1 MRRSFLSE
9 LLFPP
14 KCVGCKERLD
24 IFDGKRR
31 DEDAFC
37 PKCRAEWER
46 EKLESCPSCGVAAI
60 DCACCPSTL
69 KRKYIDC
76 IALIKFGRTLSA
88 DRLIYTIK
96 KRRIQK
102 AFSFASDELAKR
114 FKGYCHRYN
123 LDLSEAIFT
132 NVPRKASSVARY
144 GFDHAKLLSEMT
156 AKLTGNEYAELL
168 VRRGRSRDQKKLS
181 GEERRRNVEGK
192 FAVAPNT
199 DLKGK
204 TVVLVDDVV
213 TTGNTAYQ
221 CIRALRKQGVSKVV
235 LLSIARAPQKKRPRR
250 RKRRIKS
257 EKDERPD

>member
-1 MRRSFLSE
+1 MGRSFLSE

-14 KCVGCKERLD
+14 KCIGCKERLD
-24 IFDGKRR
+24 IFDEKRR

-46 EKLESCPSCGVAAI
+46 EKLDNCPSCGVAAI
-60 DCACCPSTL
+60 DCACCPPTL
-69 KRKYIDC
+69 KRKYVDC

-96 KRRIQK
+96 KRRLQK

-114 FKGYCHRYN
+114 FKVYCYRYN
-123 LDLSEAIFT
+123 VDLSEAIFT
-132 NVPRKASSVARY
+132 NVPRKASSVAKY
-144 GFDHAKLLSEMT
+144 GFDHAKLLAEMT
-156 AKLTGNEYAELL
+156 AGLTGNRYMELI

-181 GEERRRNVEGK
+181 GEERRHNVEGL
-192 FAVAPNT
+192 FSIIPDA

-221 CIRALRKQGVSKVV
+221 CIRAMRKQGVSKVV
-235 LLSIARAPQKKRPRR
+235 LLSIARAPQKKRPKGK
-250 RKRRIKS
+250 KRRTKS
-257 EKDERPD
+257 EKDGRSD